1 MEENK
6 RSGKTKK
13 IVLSLILIIVLAI
26 IGFII
31 YEVAT
36 VNKTYYIGEK
46 NLQIP
51 VFVYHDIVKDES
63 QIEYDYM
70 QTTEENFKKQILGLM
85 KLGYKPISYQD
96 LVDYQEGKK
105 AISKWSF
112 LITFDDGYTGV
123 YEYAY
128 KLAKEYNIP
137 MTSFAINDCVGASSS
152 YYTWKQAK
160 EMHDSG
166 LISIYSH
173 GFTHAQYNNE
183 TKEKLVEQ
191 TEQAYAELREKL
203 GDENLLKVFTY
214 PYGLYTNE
222 EREALWEKGY
232 VQNLTDNRINLS
244 STLDLSGLHRSY
256 PLNDSLLKVLIKIQ
270 YRVVRYH

>member
-13 IVLSLILIIVLAI
+13 IVLSLILIIVLSI

-96 LVDYQEGKK
+96 LVDY
-105 AISKWSF
+105 
-112 LITFDDGYTGV
+112 
-123 YEYAY
+123 
-128 KLAKEYNIP
+128 
-137 MTSFAINDCVGASSS
+137 
-152 YYTWKQAK
+152 
-160 EMHDSG
+160 
-166 LISIYSH
+166 
-173 GFTHAQYNNE
+173 
-183 TKEKLVEQ
+183 
-191 TEQAYAELREKL
+191 
-203 GDENLLKVFTY
+203 
-214 PYGLYTNE
+214 
-222 EREALWEKGY
+222 
-232 VQNLTDNRINLS
+232 
-244 STLDLSGLHRSY
+244 
-256 PLNDSLLKVLIKIQ
+256 
-270 YRVVRYH
+270 